1 MFIRWLQS
9 MFAPTPATT
18 PEVGQAQAPGALTDI
33 FHEVAKGEETN
44 LRHLVAMGLPKLR
57 QRRHR
62 ERVRK
67 KVSAAIAN
75 GCDDAGL
82 VDDITERIL
91 DVEQFDPYYRKLFSD
106 EEIK

>member
-1 MFIRWLQS
+1 MFIRWLQT
-9 MFAPTPATT
+9 MFTQTPATT
-18 PEVGQAQAPGALTDI
+18 PETGQTAAPGELTDI
-33 FHEVAKGEETN
+33 FHEVAKGEETS
-44 LRHLVAMGLPKLR
+44 LQHLVAMGLPRLR

-82 VDDITERIL
+82 VDEITERIL

-106 EEIK
+106 EGSK